1 MREMAMKTRILH
13 YYSDTEDQQGT
24 LKLTLDEMYLEVQ
37 VVEKNLRRNP
47 RTLFP
52 HTGFS
57 TFIFKKRFFLNFYFQ
72 FH

>member
-13 YYSDTEDQQGT
+13 YYSDTEYQQGT

-52 HTGFS
+52 RRRED
-57 TFIFKKRFFLNFYFQ
+57 KNQ
-72 FH
+72 P

>member
-13 YYSDTEDQQGT
+13 YYSDTEGQQGT

-52 HTGFS
+52 RRRED
-57 TFIFKKRFFLNFYFQ
+57 KNQ
-72 FH
+72 P

>member
-13 YYSDTEDQQGT
+13 YSDTEDQQGT

-52 HTGFS
+52 RRRED
-57 TFIFKKRFFLNFYFQ
+57 KNQ
-72 FH
+72 P

>member
-37 VVEKNLRRNP
+37 VVEKISLE
-47 RTLFP
+47 TLE
-52 HTGFS
+52 
-57 TFIFKKRFFLNFYFQ
+57 LYFRGEEKTKISREASWDI
-72 FH
+72 

>member
-37 VVEKNLRRNP
+37 IVEKNLRRNP

-52 HTGFS
+52 RRRED
-57 TFIFKKRFFLNFYFQ
+57 KNQ
-72 FH
+72 P